1 MPNTDDQDCVRR
13 ICQSKKRVERKG
25 LEVSL
30 ELLIKIRECFVRA
43 NICNQSKLLHD
54 ICDL

>member
-1 MPNTDDQDCVRR
+1 MPNTDDRDCGQR

-30 ELLIKIRECFVRA
+30 DLLIKIRVFCKSEY
-43 NICNQSKLLHD
+43 L
-54 ICDL
+54 